1 MSRHAGVFCNMICG
15 VRRTGGG
22 VLSPRFL
29 TGAVLIASLWALNG
43 GDAAAKAYDEDACAA
58 LDAEMQLLISDGIDK
73 TVEKGPE
80 WGRANLSTPELERV
94 KRFLTVEEQIV
105 FRCTVVDSK
114 PKSQVA
120 KKKGSKKRG
129 VIPLPVP
136 KPGRETTVVTAA
148 ELGPANLKA
157 TATHNLGAIVP
168 STARTVVAL
177 PHLTAAVAP
186 LPGLRSVL
194 EPAELAEKPEK
205 PETSKKTEE
214 GSAVA
219 SLEDPLPATAPKPD
233 PEIAPEAKGPEIPLP
248 VRNPI
253 PHAVRKRAAR
263 PAPAVRRPA
272 TVRRTQPK
280 KPPEDSLPSAADVF
294 TTN

>member
-1 MSRHAGVFCNMICG
+1 M
-15 VRRTGGG
+15 
-22 VLSPRFL
+22 SPRFF
-29 TGAVLIASLWALNG
+29 TGAVLFASLWAFG
-43 GDAAAKAYDEDACAA
+43 SGDVVAKAYDEDACAA

-80 WGRANLSTPELERV
+80 WGSANLTKPELERV

-105 FRCTVVDSK
+105 FRCTVVDTK
-114 PKSQVA
+114 PKSKVA

-129 VIPLPVP
+129 AIPLPVP

-148 ELGPANLKA
+148 ELGPTQLKA

-194 EPAELAEKPEK
+194 QPAELAEKPQKPEK
-205 PETSKKTEE
+205 PQKAENSRKPEDSKKTEE
-214 GSAVA
+214 GSTVA
-219 SLEDPLPATAPKPD
+219 SLEDPVSAAPPKPE
-233 PEIAPEAKGPEIPLP
+233 PEIAPEARGPEIPLP

-263 PAPAVRRPA
+263 PAPA
-272 TVRRTQPK
+272 TIRRTQPK
-280 KPPEDSLPSAADVF
+280 KRRSDDFLPSAADAF